1 MYTEQDKQ
9 GCTDGLMDMATVHC
23 SVHSKLSGG
32 NGVDLPIVMDSGC
45 SKYIISEAI
54 VRALGLRVTLS
65 LSFSLFLF
73 LSPLGHFPLP
83 E

>member
-1 MYTEQDKQ
+1 
-9 GCTDGLMDMATVHC
+9 MATVHC

-32 NGVDLPIVMDSGC
+32 NGVDLPIVMDRGC
-45 SKYIISEAI
+45 SKDIISEDI

-65 LSFSLFLF
+65 LFLSFPLFFF
-73 LSPLGHFPLP
+73 LSPLGHLPLP